1 MSFDGHHSLYHVD
14 CDVRHVPCADL
25 ATVGALARASLNAKR
40 RGERL
45 CVVNAVAELQELIE
59 LAGLGEVLLGRR
71 RRQPEEREQALGVE
85 ERGEADDL
93 PA

>member
-1 MSFDGHHSLYHVD
+1 MSFAGERSLYHVD
-14 CDVRHVPCADL
+14 CDVGHVPCADL
-25 ATVGALARASLNAKR
+25 ATIGALARAALNARR

-45 CVVNAVAELQELIE
+45 RVVNASPGLQKLID

-71 RRQPEEREQALGVE
+71 RGEVEKREQALRVE
-85 ERGEADDL
+85 ERREACDP